1 VLLDAR
7 SRSLMSD
14 GVIGNKR
21 HVIGRSSYIEQSRD
35 FSSQCGHFK
44 SRLQLAPHE
53 MQPPVKRCL
62 RFKRK
67 ARPGTKA
74 MMTRRILPQMIVLS
88 VSRQIAPGLATITQ
102 MNARK

>member
-1 VLLDAR
+1 
-7 SRSLMSD
+7 MSD

-21 HVIGRSSYIEQSRD
+21 QVIGRSSYIEQSRD
-35 FSSQCGHFK
+35 SASQCGHLK

-62 RFKRK
+62 RFKCK
-67 ARPGTKA
+67 ARPGTQA
-74 MMTRRILPQMIVLS
+74 IMIRLILPQMMVLS
-88 VSRQIAPGLATITQ
+88 LFRQIVPGLRMITQ